1 MKINK
6 AQFNRAVKEGHYEST
21 VMNPAIRFSEK
32 RGFYVESSHHP
43 RDEDVLWHHD
53 CGRNANT
60 GKPLCLPSIEEITEQ
75 ILENQ
80 EGETA

>member
-6 AQFNRAVKEGHYEST
+6 SQFKRAVEEAHYHST
-21 VMNPAIRFSEK
+21 VTNPAIRFSEEK
-32 RGFYVESSHHP
+32 GFFVESSHHP

-53 CGRNANT
+53 CGRNADT

-75 ILENQ
+75 ILEIQ